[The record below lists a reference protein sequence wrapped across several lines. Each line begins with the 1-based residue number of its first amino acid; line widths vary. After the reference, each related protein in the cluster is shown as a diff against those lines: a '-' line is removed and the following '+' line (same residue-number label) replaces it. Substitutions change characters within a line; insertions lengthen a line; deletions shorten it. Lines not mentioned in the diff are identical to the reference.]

1 MTEYLTHFLYI
12 TQSDPPP
19 DFDADK
25 SSRLG
30 EAEHTD
36 TDSPSE
42 AEDDQHSRVHA
53 ARIFAESVVGGSAE
67 ERAAE
72 LSKLRSAQAQKED
85 ALVEEKAVHAATAA
99 AVGALEAERSSTAA
113 EVSPCY
119 FHIIYIIINMIKF
132 SEVLCHKCYFYIV
145 FYLCVFPDLFNLFL
159 VTILTDEHR
168 RKGSKAR
175 REDERAARIA
185 RSASQR
191 LHEGQASCTQ

>member
-53 ARIFAESVVGGSAE
+53 ARMFAESIVGGSAE
-67 ERAAE
+67 EVQRAAE
-72 LSKLRSAQAQKED
+72 LSKLRAAQAQKED
-85 ALVEEKAVHAATAA
+85 ALVEEKAAHAATAA
-99 AVGALEAERSSTAA
+99 AVGALEAERSSAAA

-119 FHIIYIIINMIKF
+119 FHIII
-132 SEVLCHKCYFYIV
+132 SL
-145 FYLCVFPDLFNLFL
+145 
-159 VTILTDEHR
+159 
-168 RKGSKAR
+168 
-175 REDERAARIA
+175 
-185 RSASQR
+185 
-191 LHEGQASCTQ
+191 

>member
-30 EAEHTD
+30 EAEDTD

-53 ARIFAESVVGGSAE
+53 ARIFAESIVGGSAE
-67 ERAAE
+67 EVQRAAE
-72 LSKLRSAQAQKED
+72 LSKLRAAQAQKED
-85 ALVEEKAVHAATAA
+85 ALVEEKAAHAATAA
-99 AVGALEAERSSTAA
+99 AVGALEAKRSSTAA

-119 FHIIYIIINMIKF
+119 FHILIIII
-132 SEVLCHKCYFYIV
+132 
-145 FYLCVFPDLFNLFL
+145 
-159 VTILTDEHR
+159 
-168 RKGSKAR
+168 
-175 REDERAARIA
+175 
-185 RSASQR
+185 
-191 LHEGQASCTQ
+191 